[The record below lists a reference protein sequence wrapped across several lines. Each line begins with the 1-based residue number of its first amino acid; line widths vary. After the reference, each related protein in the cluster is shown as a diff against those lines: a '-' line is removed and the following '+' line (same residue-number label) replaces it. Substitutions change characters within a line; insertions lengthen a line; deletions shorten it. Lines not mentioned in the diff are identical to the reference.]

1 MKGPKYAYK
10 IPPTSL
16 HHQQQPTS
24 HDGNMLSCWV
34 FTKFGLYHP
43 KVRAEMDC
51 HPTRKYFS
59 NLFFLSSFGEH
70 VGIINSVSFSQL
82 TYCIV
87 HLENLFCKPLI
98 LTIGYLTFCCLHIS
112 SQQSAH
118 SPLISCINKILVK

>member
-1 MKGPKYAYK
+1 MPIKY
-10 IPPTSL
+10 PPHHYTTS
-16 HHQQQPTS
+16 
-24 HDGNMLSCWV
+24 
-34 FTKFGLYHP
+34 
-43 KVRAEMDC
+43 
-51 HPTRKYFS
+51 S
-59 NLFFLSSFGEH
+59 NLQAMMETCFHVGFSPNSDCTIQKLEQKWTVIQPGNIFLIFFLSSFGEH